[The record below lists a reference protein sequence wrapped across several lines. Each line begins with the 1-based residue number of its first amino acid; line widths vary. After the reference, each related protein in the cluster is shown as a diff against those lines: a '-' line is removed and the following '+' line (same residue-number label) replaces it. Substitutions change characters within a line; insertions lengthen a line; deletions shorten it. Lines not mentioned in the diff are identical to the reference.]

1 MAKSTKNV
9 NAMTKGPM
17 VKVPAI
23 KISVGTAS
31 VPKAMADKAKA
42 AHDKAMPKVFD
53 AKASK
58 AVGGAKG
65 AEKVSKS
72 VSSMMRKGK

>member
-1 MAKSTKNV
+1 MKKPTKNV
-9 NAMTKGPM
+9 NSLAKM
-17 VKVPAI
+17 VDMPAI
-23 KISVGTAS
+23 KISIGTAR
-31 VPKAMADKAKA
+31 VPKAMADKAQA

-53 AKASK
+53 AKATK
-58 AVGGAKG
+58 AIGGIKG